1 MYSSN
6 LLDELP
12 LICNPIKCLSFD
24 DGGLMILIM
33 WAACWSSGFTE
44 LPLLTLLCITS
55 RTLNVTEFMV
65 IYSHTFSVSVHHTW
79 TNMYY
84 STHAYSHFV
93 TNVYEIY
100 FVLVIFNKEKNLLLY
115 NLCFKV
121 ILYKNQK
128 VVICEVKMLIIV
140 VVWIRQATMFKYL
153 FLS

>member
-33 WAACWSSGFTE
+33 WEAYRSSWFTE
-44 LPLLTLLCITS
+44 IPLLTLLCITS
-55 RTLNVTEFMV
+55 RTLNVIEFLL
-65 IYSHTFSVSVHHTW
+65 IYSHKFSVSVNNTW
-79 TNMYY
+79 TNMHY
-84 STHAYSHFV
+84 STHVYLHFV
-93 TNVYEIY
+93 IKVYEIY
-100 FVLVIFNKEKNLLLY
+100 FVLVILNKEKNLLLH

-121 ILYKNQK
+121 ILYRNQK

-140 VVWIRQATMFKYL
+140 VVWMQRATMFKYF